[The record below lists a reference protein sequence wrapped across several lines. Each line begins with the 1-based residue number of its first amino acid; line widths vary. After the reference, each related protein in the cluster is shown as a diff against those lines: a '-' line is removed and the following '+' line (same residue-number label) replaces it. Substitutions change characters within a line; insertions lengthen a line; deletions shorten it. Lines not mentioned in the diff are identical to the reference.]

1 MTEERI
7 RALELEVASLK
18 GQVDMLAKMFEG
30 RMSIGPTT
38 TSGTVHDTSWI
49 YKLSKK
55 QHAVMQ
61 MVADGCN
68 NAMIA
73 DRLRCSES
81 TVKGH
86 IRAAQAHIKRKTN
99 LNVSDRAT
107 TSEMFKDALANLDVK
122 DADDYHVHTNL
133 HPDWHANWTEQ
144 DYEDNADLY
153 TDTKAFAL
161 DDA

>member
-1 MTEERI
+1 MTEDRI

-68 NAMIA
+68 NARIA
-73 DRLRCSES
+73 DRLQCSQS

-86 IRAAQAHIKRKTN
+86 IRGAQAHIRRKTN
-99 LNVSDRAT
+99 LSVSDRTT
-107 TSEMFKDALANLDVK
+107 TSQMFREALANLDHK
-122 DADDYHVHTNL
+122 DADDYHVETNL
-133 HPDWHANWTEQ
+133 HPDWHETWSEK
-144 DYEDNADLY
+144 DYSVNNDLY
-153 TDTKAFAL
+153 TDTKPFTL
-161 DDA
+161 EDK